1 MNSFFKTFFA
11 CFLAIIASSIFSFF
25 AFFVIISM
33 LSALLAPSAP
43 SYQSGSVLTINL
55 TETIVDKEPVNP
67 IELVDMGSFTFQKTL
82 SITKILGAIESAAV
96 DPKIEGIY
104 LNLSSANSIGI
115 ANVTEIRDAL
125 KKFKESGKFIVSYSD
140 VYSHSTY
147 FMSSV
152 ADKIFLAP
160 EGAMQW
166 SGLSAQTMFFKGTLE
181 KLGIVPEIIRHGKYK
196 SAVEP
201 FTQDK
206 MSDEN
211 REQTSA
217 LLNSVWGYM
226 IGEVAAARS
235 IDSALLQQYASD
247 LSVVSSED
255 AVKLSLVDS
264 LGYPA
269 VASEWINAKTGNSD
283 FKSVSLYDYVH
294 NNFESSSEYSK
305 NKIALIFAD
314 GEIVSSASENRGE
327 ISSTVL
333 CRNLKSVREDETV
346 KAVVLRINSPGGSA
360 LASDMI
366 WNEVKLLR
374 DKKPVVVSMGNVAA
388 SGGYYIAAPADII
401 IAEPTTITGSIGVFG
416 VLFNAEKGLKEKL
429 GVTIDVVNTNRSADM
444 GSIARPLTDTERL
457 FIQKGVERTY
467 DTFVTKV
474 AAGRNLTFDKVNQI
488 AGGRVWSGADA
499 VENGL
504 VDGFGGVKEAV
515 SLAADRAGVADS
527 FRISV
532 VGADQNSFTQIM
544 SSMME
549 EVRVSFASSG
559 VEQNISGQYD
569 RVKRYMKG
577 DKIMSVMPYT
587 LTIE

>member
-33 LSALLAPSAP
+33 LSALLTPSAP

-429 GVTIDVVNTNRSADM
+429 GVTIDVVNTNQSADM

-474 AAGRNLTFDKVNQI
+474 AAGRNLTFDKVNEI
-488 AGGRVWSGADA
+488 AGGRVWSGAD
-499 VENGL
+499 
-504 VDGFGGVKEAV
+504 
-515 SLAADRAGVADS
+515 
-527 FRISV
+527 
-532 VGADQNSFTQIM
+532 
-544 SSMME
+544 
-549 EVRVSFASSG
+549 
-559 VEQNISGQYD
+559 
-569 RVKRYMKG
+569 
-577 DKIMSVMPYT
+577 
-587 LTIE
+587 